1 MSTVTVF
8 GAGAWGSTMAQVLN
22 DAGNDV
28 LLWGRS
34 EDVIAEINSAHTNKK
49 YLGSHELPLSLKAT
63 TDLAQA
69 FAHSHIYVLAIPA
82 QQLRVTLQ
90 EWKPFFS
97 SDSIIVST
105 LKGIEISTQ
114 MRMTEVIED
123 VLGPHAIALIT
134 GPNLADELVLRQPA
148 GAVAAAP
155 TQELADQMR
164 DLFRTPYYRVYT
176 DELVLRQPAG
186 AVAAAPTQE
195 LADQMRDLF
204 RTPYYR
210 VYTSVDVMGCELA
223 GAIKSVIAL
232 AVGISIGMGF
242 GENTQAMLIT
252 RGLNEVARL
261 CAAHGSDPLSAA
273 GLAGMGDLV
282 ASCGSPLSRNRTFGE
297 VLGRTGSMAQASEQV
312 AKTVEGVASAGA
324 VAEIA
329 HRVGIEVPVIEAVG
343 EIVSEQ
349 LTPAAALQKLMEITT
364 KAENFIR

>member
-1 MSTVTVF
+1 MSKVTVF
-8 GAGAWGSTMAQVLN
+8 GAGAWGSTMAQVLS
-22 DAGNDV
+22 DAGNEV

-34 EDVIAEINSAHTNKK
+34 AEVIAEINGSHTNTK
-49 YLGSHELPLSLKAT
+49 YLASHTLPENIKAT
-63 TDLAQA
+63 TDLKAA
-69 FAHSHIYVLAIPA
+69 FDFSGTYVLAIPA

-90 EWKPFFS
+90 EWKSYFAA
-97 SDSIIVST
+97 DSVIVST

-123 VLGPHAIALIT
+123 VLGPHKIAIIT

-155 TQELADQMR
+155 TIELA
-164 DLFRTPYYRVYT
+164 
-176 DELVLRQPAG
+176 ESI
-186 AVAAAPTQE
+186 
-195 LADQMRDLF
+195 RDLF

-210 VYTSVDVMGCELA
+210 VYTSIDVMGCELS

-297 VLGRTGSMAQASEQV
+297 VVGRTGSMEQARKEV

-324 VAEIA
+324 VVEIA
-329 HRVGIEVPVIEAVG
+329 HRVGVEVPVIEAVG

-349 LTPAAALQKLMEITT
+349 LSPAAALQKLMEITT

>member
-1 MSTVTVF
+1 MSKVTVF
-8 GAGAWGSTMAQVLN
+8 GAGAWGSTMAQVLS
-22 DAGNDV
+22 DAGNEV

-34 EDVIAEINSAHTNKK
+34 AEVIAEINSSHTNKK
-49 YLGSHELPLSLKAT
+49 YLQSHQLPDAIIAT
-63 TDLAQA
+63 TNLDEA
-69 FAHSHIYVLAIPA
+69 FNFSQIYILAIPA
-82 QQLRVTLQ
+82 QQLRTTLQ
-90 EWKPFFS
+90 QWKSYFGAECV
-97 SDSIIVST
+97 IVST

-114 MRMTEVIED
+114 FRMTEVIAD
-123 VLGPHAIALIT
+123 VLGPHKVAIIT

-148 GAVAAAP
+148 GAVVAAP
-155 TQELADQMR
+155 TIELAEEI
-164 DLFRTPYYRVYT
+164 RV
-176 DELVLRQPAG
+176 
-186 AVAAAPTQE
+186 
-195 LADQMRDLF
+195 LF

-210 VYTSVDVMGCELA
+210 VYTSIDVMGCELA

-297 VLGRTGSMAQASEQV
+297 ALGRTGSMAQARENV

-343 EIVSEQ
+343 DIVSEQ
-349 LTPAAALQKLMEITT
+349 LTPEAAFQKLMEITT

>member
-1 MSTVTVF
+1 MSKVTVF
-8 GAGAWGSTMAQVLN
+8 GAGAWGSTMAQVLC
-22 DAGNDV
+22 DAGNEV

-34 EDVIAEINSAHTNKK
+34 EDVIAEINAAHTNAK
-49 YLGSHELPLSLKAT
+49 YLGAHILPQTLAAT
-63 TDLAQA
+63 TNLQQA
-69 FAHSHIYVLAIPA
+69 FDFSDIYVLAIPA
-82 QQLRVTLQ
+82 QQLRTTLQ
-90 EWKPFFS
+90 EWKTFFKPS
-97 SDSIIVST
+97 STIVST

-114 MRMTEVIED
+114 MRMTEVIEA
-123 VLGPHAIALIT
+123 VLGDHKVAIIT

-155 TQELADQMR
+155 TIELAEMI
-164 DLFRTPYYRVYT
+164 
-176 DELVLRQPAG
+176 
-186 AVAAAPTQE
+186 
-195 LADQMRDLF
+195 RDLF

-210 VYTSVDVMGCELA
+210 VYTSVDVMGCELS

-232 AVGISIGMGF
+232 AVGISIGMGY

-297 VLGRTGSMAQASEQV
+297 VVGRTGSMAKAREEV

-324 VAEIA
+324 VVEIA
-329 HRVGIEVPVIEAVG
+329 HRVGVEVPVIEAVG

-349 LTPAAALQKLMEITT
+349 LTPEAALQKLMEITT

>member
-69 FAHSHIYVLAIPA
+69 FAHSSIYVLAIPA
-82 QQLRVTLQ
+82 QQLRTTLQ
-90 EWKPFFS
+90 EWKPFFA

-123 VLGPHAIALIT
+123 VLGPHSIAIIT

-155 TQELADQMR
+155 TQELADQ
-164 DLFRTPYYRVYT
+164 L
-176 DELVLRQPAG
+176 
-186 AVAAAPTQE
+186 
-195 LADQMRDLF
+195 RDLF

-297 VLGRTGSMAQASEQV
+297 VLGRTGSMAQARELV

>member
-1 MSTVTVF
+1 MSKVTVF
-8 GAGAWGSTMAQVLN
+8 GAGAWGSTMAQVLS

-34 EDVIAEINSAHTNKK
+34 REVINEINSSHTNAK
-49 YLGSHELPLSLKAT
+49 YLGTHTLPESLTAT
-63 TDLAQA
+63 TELKQA
-69 FAHSHIYVLAIPA
+69 FDFSEIYVLAIPA
-82 QQLRVTLQ
+82 QQLRTTLG
-90 EWKPFFS
+90 EWKEFFS
-97 SDSIIVST
+97 SSSIIVST

-123 VLGPHAIALIT
+123 VLGSHKIAIIT

-148 GAVAAAP
+148 GAVAAAQ
-155 TQELADQMR
+155 TIELA
-164 DLFRTPYYRVYT
+164 
-176 DELVLRQPAG
+176 ELI
-186 AVAAAPTQE
+186 
-195 LADQMRDLF
+195 RDLF

-210 VYTSVDVMGCELA
+210 VYTSVDVMGCELS

-297 VLGRTGSMAQASEQV
+297 VVGRSGSMAKAREEV

-324 VAEIA
+324 VVEIA
-329 HRVGIEVPVIEAVG
+329 HRVGVEVPVIEAVA

-349 LTPAAALQKLMEITT
+349 LTPSAALQKLMEITT

>member
-1 MSTVTVF
+1 
-8 GAGAWGSTMAQVLN
+8 MAQVLN

-69 FAHSHIYVLAIPA
+69 FAHSSIYVLAIPA

-90 EWKPFFS
+90 EWKPFFA
-97 SDSIIVST
+97 SDSVIVST

-123 VLGPHAIALIT
+123 VLGPHAIAIIT
-134 GPNLADELVLRQPA
+134 GPNLA
-148 GAVAAAP
+148 
-155 TQELADQMR
+155 
-164 DLFRTPYYRVYT
+164 

-297 VLGRTGSMAQASEQV
+297 VLGRTGSMAQAREQV

>member
-1 MSTVTVF
+1 MSKVTVF
-8 GAGAWGSTMAQVLN
+8 GAGAWGSTMAQVLC
-22 DAGNDV
+22 DAGNEV

-34 EDVIAEINSAHTNKK
+34 EDVIAEINAAHTNAK
-49 YLGSHELPLSLKAT
+49 YLGAHILPQTLAAT
-63 TDLAQA
+63 TNLQQA
-69 FAHSHIYVLAIPA
+69 FDFSDIYVLAIPA
-82 QQLRVTLQ
+82 QQLRTTLQ
-90 EWKPFFS
+90 EWKTFFKPS
-97 SDSIIVST
+97 STVVST

-123 VLGPHAIALIT
+123 VLGDHKVAIIT

-155 TQELADQMR
+155 TIELA
-164 DLFRTPYYRVYT
+164 
-176 DELVLRQPAG
+176 ELI
-186 AVAAAPTQE
+186 
-195 LADQMRDLF
+195 RDLF

-210 VYTSVDVMGCELA
+210 VYTSVDVMGCELS

-232 AVGISIGMGF
+232 AVGISIGMGY

-297 VLGRTGSMAQASEQV
+297 VVGRTGSMAKAREEV

-324 VAEIA
+324 VVEIA
-329 HRVGIEVPVIEAVG
+329 HRVGVEVPVIEAVG

-349 LTPAAALQKLMEITT
+349 LTPEAALQKLMEITT

>member
-1 MSTVTVF
+1 
-8 GAGAWGSTMAQVLN
+8 MAQVLC
-22 DAGNDV
+22 DAGNEV

-34 EDVIAEINSAHTNKK
+34 EDVIAEINAAHTNAK
-49 YLGSHELPLSLKAT
+49 YLGAHILPQTLAAT
-63 TDLAQA
+63 TNLQQA
-69 FAHSHIYVLAIPA
+69 FDFSDIYVLAIPA
-82 QQLRVTLQ
+82 QQLRTTLQ
-90 EWKPFFS
+90 EWKTFFKPS
-97 SDSIIVST
+97 STIVST

-123 VLGPHAIALIT
+123 VLGDHKVAIIT

-155 TQELADQMR
+155 TIELA
-164 DLFRTPYYRVYT
+164 
-176 DELVLRQPAG
+176 ELI
-186 AVAAAPTQE
+186 
-195 LADQMRDLF
+195 RDLF

-210 VYTSVDVMGCELA
+210 VYTSVDVMGCELS

-232 AVGISIGMGF
+232 AVGISIGMGY

-297 VLGRTGSMAQASEQV
+297 VVGRTGSMAKAREEV

-324 VAEIA
+324 VVEIA
-329 HRVGIEVPVIEAVG
+329 HRVGVEVPVIEAVG

-349 LTPAAALQKLMEITT
+349 LTPEAALQKLMEITT

>member
-34 EDVIAEINSAHTNKK
+34 EDVIAEINFEHTNKK
-49 YLGSHELPLSLKAT
+49 YLGKHELPHTLQAT

-69 FAHSHIYVLAIPA
+69 FAHSHVYVLAIPA
-82 QQLRVTLQ
+82 QQLRLTLE
-90 EWKPFFS
+90 EWKPFFKV
-97 SDSIIVST
+97 DSIIVST

-123 VLGPHAIALIT
+123 VLGPHAVAIIT

-148 GAVAAAP
+148 GAVAAAA
-155 TQELADQMR
+155 TQELADQI
-164 DLFRTPYYRVYT
+164 
-176 DELVLRQPAG
+176 
-186 AVAAAPTQE
+186 
-195 LADQMRDLF
+195 RDLF

-210 VYTSVDVMGCELA
+210 VYTSVDVMGCELS

-297 VLGRTGSMAQASEQV
+297 VLGRTGSMAQARALV

-329 HRVGIEVPVIEAVG
+329 HRVGVEVPVIEAVG

>member
-1 MSTVTVF
+1 MSKVTVF
-8 GAGAWGSTMAQVLN
+8 GAGAWGSTMAQVLS
-22 DAGNDV
+22 DAGNEV

-34 EDVIAEINSAHTNKK
+34 AEVIAEINSSHTNKK
-49 YLGSHELPLSLKAT
+49 YLQSHQLPDAIIAT
-63 TDLAQA
+63 TNLDEA
-69 FAHSHIYVLAIPA
+69 FDFSQIYILAIPA
-82 QQLRVTLQ
+82 QQLRTTLQ
-90 EWKPFFS
+90 QWKSYFGAEC
-97 SDSIIVST
+97 IIVST

-114 MRMTEVIED
+114 FRMTEVIAD
-123 VLGPHAIALIT
+123 VLGPHNVAIIT

-148 GAVAAAP
+148 GAVVAAP
-155 TQELADQMR
+155 TIELAEEI
-164 DLFRTPYYRVYT
+164 RV
-176 DELVLRQPAG
+176 
-186 AVAAAPTQE
+186 
-195 LADQMRDLF
+195 LF

-210 VYTSVDVMGCELA
+210 VYTSIDVMGCELA

-297 VLGRTGSMAQASEQV
+297 ALGRTGSMAQARENV

-343 EIVSEQ
+343 DIVSEQ
-349 LTPAAALQKLMEITT
+349 LTPEAAFQKLMEITT

>member
-8 GAGAWGSTMAQVLN
+8 GAGAWGSTMAQVLC

-34 EDVIAEINSAHTNKK
+34 VETVAEINSSHTNKK
-49 YLGSHELPLSLKAT
+49 YLSAHVLPASLEAT
-63 TDLAQA
+63 NDLQRA
-69 FAHSHIYVLAIPA
+69 FAHSEIYVLAIPA
-82 QQLRVTLQ
+82 QELRPTLTA
-90 EWKPFFS
+90 WKENFS
-97 SDSIIVST
+97 PSATIIST
-105 LKGIEISTQ
+105 LKGIEFSTQ

-123 VLGPHAIALIT
+123 VLGQRKIAIIT

-155 TQELADQMR
+155 NQDLAEFVR
-164 DLFRTPYYRVYT
+164 N
-176 DELVLRQPAG
+176 
-186 AVAAAPTQE
+186 
-195 LADQMRDLF
+195 LF

-210 VYTSVDVMGCELA
+210 VYTSTDVMGCELS

-297 VLGRTGSMAQASEQV
+297 ALGRTGSMAKAREQV
-312 AKTVEGVASAGA
+312 AKTVEGVASASA
-324 VAEIA
+324 VVEIA
-329 HRVGIEVPVIEAVG
+329 HRVGVEVPVIEAVN
-343 EIVSEQ
+343 EIVNHSLSPAEA
-349 LTPAAALQKLMEITT
+349 LTKLMEITT
-364 KAENFIR
+364 RAENFIR